1 MAFKQPRVPEYRGNN
16 AFLRTLV
23 LWLKDFAN
31 DAWTAN
37 KQREAEIKRLEE
49 AVKKMGGGGHGS

>member
-23 LWLKDFAN
+23 LWLKDFTN

-37 KQREAEIKRLEE
+37 RQREAEIKQLEE
-49 AVKKMGGGGHGS
+49 AVKKMGGGGHGG

>member
-1 MAFKQPRVPEYRGNN
+1 MAFKQPRVPEYRGGNE
-16 AFLRTLV
+16 FLRTLV

-37 KQREAEIKRLEE
+37 RQREAEIKRLEE
-49 AVKKMGGGGHGS
+49 AVKKMGGGGNGG